1 MLNWFK
7 SKTFG
12 VKFALI
18 SAILIVVSMFLC
30 IGCFAFALILDPS
43 MATSLELAYTSPTS
57 ESSTSIQGTA
67 SRSATTVTLYDK
79 DNKKLDETE
88 PNSSGKFVFIDVKLN
103 KGSNYFTIKI
113 VKSNG
118 ETAEK
123 SITIVREE

>member
-7 SKTFG
+7 SKTLG

-18 SAILIVVSMFLC
+18 SAILIGIFMFLC

-57 ESSTSIQGTA
+57 KSSTSIQGTT
-67 SRSATTVTLYDK
+67 SRSTTTVILYDK

-103 KGSNYFTIKI
+103 KGSDSFTVKFI
-113 VKSNG
+113 KSNG

-123 SITIVREE
+123 SITIVRK